1 MATPIVGREPE
12 LSALD
17 AFLASDA
24 RPRALLLTGGPGI
37 GKTTLWDA
45 AVEAGRQRGLRVLAA
60 RASDADT
67 KLSFAALIDLLDGV
81 GDEELATLP
90 PPRRLALEVAL
101 LRAEPTGG
109 PPEPHAIALGLLDAL
124 RSLAQRGPLLVAV
137 DDVQWLD
144 RASEDALAF
153 AVRRLADEP
162 AAFLLAR
169 RPGPRSE
176 LERALEA
183 KALERVEV
191 RSPSLGAIRSIL
203 SERLGLTLP
212 RHVLRRLYDAALGN
226 PLFVLELGRKV
237 RDDGVPTIGED
248 LPVPDDVEELLGT
261 RVAGLPEAV
270 RHVLLAVALSPS
282 LRVGQLASLAEPEA
296 LELAVDA
303 GVLVLDGDH
312 VRASHPLLAAAAVR
326 RSQAGERR
334 ELHRDLAG
342 VVPEA
347 ELRTRHL
354 ALAAA
359 QPDAE
364 LAAGVAAAAAS
375 AARRGAPQAAVELA
389 EHALRLT
396 PHDHSER
403 DSRMLELA
411 GYLVVAGEKRRLT
424 GLLEPHVH
432 SLPAGARRAQGFLL
446 LTSGEIRDN
455 DDIQRYLE
463 LALAESGDDARAR
476 ASVLADMAEN
486 VAAVRVER
494 IAEAEA
500 WALEALAATRGGDP
514 ELERR
519 ALYAL
524 AWTGALGGRAIDDV
538 WERFRAASP
547 EPFYIA
553 HSPERI
559 AGQRLVWRGEIGAA
573 RAILSRQLVEAD
585 ERGEP
590 SSYALQRLHLCE
602 LELRAGEWT
611 LPSAGSTN
619 GPRRRPRVP
628 ALADVRAVPRAPRR
642 RGGPHDEARR
652 WGTEADARASASG
665 VRWDQLEAQRALG
678 TAQLL
683 AHDTAAAADRLRRR
697 GTTRSGQAC
706 AIRAR
711 SGRSRAR
718 RGPRRAGQLDEAGA
732 SPPRRGAAEQ
742 QDHPW
747 AGATAR
753 RARRRRRSRS
763 CTATRRDHPERAAD
777 EYARL
782 GLGFDSARSL
792 FVLGRAQRRHR
803 KWAPPRDAR
812 AGGAA
817 FDELGRRAG
826 PRQRA
831 PSSAASAR
839 VDRHRP
845 ELTPTERR
853 VAELGSRTGQQADR
867 AGARRQRQHRRI
879 PPLEHLRQA
888 RVRSRTARGTTGRA
902 GRAFALGPEY
912 GCHGARDTDAD
923 TGVVATK
930 DPRSC
935 TISPAPTRPYR
946 RAHEA
951 DPEIEAAHEA
961 IHRHRPPGPSDLVV
975 LAVALPRQ
983 HTRTG
988 APPCRA
994 RSPSETGTRRS
1005 SSDTGRRPVTMYPA
1019 TLSGYRCGSSAAQT
1033 CTTTAATCW
1042 RTTSAGRAGNQ
1053 DGSKV
1058 TARST
1063 ATARSPSTR
1072 PRSRG
1077 CASGHVRDRRR
1088 RRRPAA
1094 RDDVHPAHPDHRR
1107 AGAAPETC
1115 NARTVGSVAEIPYTA
1130 DYAFWK
1136 STGN

>member
-67 KLSFAALIDLLDGV
+67 QLSFAALIDLLDGV
-81 GDEELATLP
+81 DDEELATLP

-101 LRAEPTGG
+101 LRAQPTGG

-176 LERALEA
+176 LERALDA

-296 LELAVDA
+296 LDLAVDA
-303 GVLVLDGDH
+303 GVLVVDGDH

-342 VVPEA
+342 VVPEG

-396 PHDHSER
+396 PHDHSDR

-463 LALAESGDDARAR
+463 LALAESGDDTRAR

-500 WALEALAATRGGDP
+500 WALEALAAIRGADP

-524 AWTGALGGRAIDDV
+524 AWTRALSGRAIDDV

-573 RAILSRQLVEAD
+573 RAMLSRQLVEAD

-602 LELRAGEWT
+602 LELRAGEWDAAERR
-611 LPSAGSTN
+611 LDEWAESADRELLHW
-619 GPRRRPRVP
+619 PMYERCR
-628 ALADVRAVPRAPRR
+628 ALVAVG
-642 RGGPHDEARR
+642 RGLDDEARR

-665 VRWDQLEAQRALG
+665 VRWDELEAQRALG
-678 TAQLL
+678 TAELL
-683 AHDTAAAADRLRRR
+683 AHDTAAAADRLRAVWEH
-697 GTTRSGQAC
+697 TERSGVCDPGAFPVAPELVEALAEQ
-706 AIRAR
+706 
-711 SGRSRAR
+711 GE
-718 RGPRRAGQLDEAGA
+718 LDEAGA
-732 SPPRRGAAEQ
+732 VAARVEELAEQ

-747 AGATAR
+747 ARATAR
-753 RARRRRRSRS
+753 RCAAQ
-763 CTATRRDHPERAAD
+763 TALALVYGDAAVTTLERVAD
-777 EYARL
+777 EYERL

-803 KWAPPRDAR
+803 KWGAAR
-812 AGGAA
+812 GTLEQAAAA
-817 FDELGRRAG
+817 FDELGSPGWAEAARSELGRVGARRPSPAG
-826 PRQRA
+826 
-831 PSSAASAR
+831 
-839 VDRHRP
+839 

-853 VAELGSRTGQQADR
+853 VAELAARGLANKEIAQA
-867 AGARRQRQHRRI
+867 
-879 PPLEHLRQA
+879 LVVSVSTVEFHLSNIYA
-888 RVRSRTARGTTGRA
+888 KLGVRSRG
-902 GRAFALGPEY
+902 L
-912 GCHGARDTDAD
+912 
-923 TGVVATK
+923 
-930 DPRSC
+930 
-935 TISPAPTRPYR
+935 
-946 RAHEA
+946 
-951 DPEIEAAHEA
+951 
-961 IHRHRPPGPSDLVV
+961 L
-975 LAVALPRQ
+975 
-983 HTRTG
+983 
-988 APPCRA
+988 
-994 RSPSETGTRRS
+994 
-1005 SSDTGRRPVTMYPA
+1005 
-1019 TLSGYRCGSSAAQT
+1019 
-1033 CTTTAATCW
+1033 
-1042 RTTSAGRAGNQ
+1042 
-1053 DGSKV
+1053 
-1058 TARST
+1058 
-1063 ATARSPSTR
+1063 
-1072 PRSRG
+1072 
-1077 CASGHVRDRRR
+1077 
-1088 RRRPAA
+1088 AA
-1094 RDDVHPAHPDHRR
+1094 RL
-1107 AGAAPETC
+1107 AAP
-1115 NARTVGSVAEIPYTA
+1115 AEP
-1130 DYAFWK
+1130 
-1136 STGN
+1136 SP